1 MKLLEHYLQKDRIT
15 SLQLMQEE
23 RDAER
28 EKLWEK
34 YNPWK
39 DGGDEPN
46 VIKSYLD
53 NPDFARTFLKDLY
66 DLRVLTKFEPM
77 MNKVDALIER

>member
-34 YNPWK
+34 FNPWK
-39 DGGDEPN
+39 HGGDEPN
-46 VIKSYLD
+46 VTKSYLD
-53 NPDFARTFLKDLY
+53 NPDFARTF
-66 DLRVLTKFEPM
+66 
-77 MNKVDALIER
+77 I